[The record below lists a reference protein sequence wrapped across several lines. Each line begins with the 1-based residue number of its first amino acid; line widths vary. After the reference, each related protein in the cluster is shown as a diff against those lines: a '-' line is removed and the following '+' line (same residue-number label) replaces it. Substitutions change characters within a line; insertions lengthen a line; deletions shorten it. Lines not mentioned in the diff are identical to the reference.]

1 MPSAAP
7 YLRGMGKYRKL
18 SHVVYHCNYHVVWVP
33 KYRYR
38 VLEGAVKE
46 MVERD
51 IPVLCS
57 WREVEVVE
65 LSVQR
70 DHVHLVCSIPPKL
83 SVSEFMGLLK
93 GKLAIKL
100 FKSYPGLRKKL
111 YWGNH
116 FWARGY
122 FVSTVGVDEDMI
134 RRYVRHQEEK
144 EREEERSRNDYD
156 LFS

>member
-7 YLRGMGKYRKL
+7 YLRSMGKYRKL
-18 SHVVYHCNYHVVWVP
+18 SHVVYHCNYHIVWVP

-51 IPVLCS
+51 VHTLCS
-57 WREVEVVE
+57 WREVEVLE

-100 FKSYPGLRKKL
+100 FKSYPGLRKKP

-144 EREEERSRNDYD
+144 EQEEERSRNDYD
-156 LFS
+156 LFA